1 MSAVIVA
8 LRVPAT
14 PDETFD
20 AFTEEIGLWWQPS
33 GLFDITPRGDGT
45 LGFEDRT
52 RLITTLPNG
61 KVYEIGRVTT
71 WERPSRLA
79 FSWRLASFAPD
90 QVTHVEVTFEAAA
103 DETRVTV
110 THRGWDTIPQDHVAR
125 HGFPLQATHMHLANS
140 WRSNLAALATHVG
153 MFRG

>member
-14 PDETFD
+14 PDEAFD
-20 AFTEEIGLWWQPS
+20 AFTDEISLWWQPS
-33 GLFDITPRGDGT
+33 ELFAITPRGDGK
-45 LGFEDRT
+45 LSFEGRA

-61 KVYEIGRVTT
+61 KVFEIGRVTA

-90 QVTHVEVTFEAAA
+90 QVTQVEVTFEASG
-103 DETRVTV
+103 DQTRVTV

-125 HGFPLQATHMHLANS
+125 HGFPLTATQMRQMEQ
-140 WRSNLAALATHVG
+140 WRAALAA
-153 MFRG
+153 FAARL